1 MQFDRDHLHALPN
14 LRRLSLLLS
23 SLLVAACS
31 PEGDTAEQAPE
42 PSDPLS
48 GPGAMRAADSRPSV
62 VLIVVDTLRADAV
75 SAHGR
80 VEGTTPTMDALAESG
95 IRYELAVA
103 PAPYTASSHASL
115 FTGLR
120 VDEHGVGLS
129 PNGIAQDSLQML
141 AEDFQ
146 QAGYATAGFS
156 ENSLLGPEF
165 GFDQGFDRYEVAD
178 LIKVI
183 RADMNGE
190 DSANTLG
197 LVERVRA
204 FMRTRDRSRPYFL
217 FINII
222 DPHDP
227 YIVREVNRWVP
238 DGTTPSELRLVKLR
252 HRIPRAICDRLPPPA
267 DQAIF
272 RGLYLGDVAAA
283 DRKLDRLLSVLD
295 SSAEDEER
303 LTVVTSDHGEHL
315 GEHGLMGHRFSVRSP
330 ALRIPLI
337 VAGLPDVTPATVET
351 PVEMRSL
358 RQSLL
363 CWSLAES
370 CPAELPLENG
380 TAPEVANP
388 PIFSIY
394 SDIAA
399 PTPEVHRTRLGF
411 GDGQWIPDSSRSG
424 CGPEDLVFG
433 EMVSMIRYPMKVT
446 WVEGQ
451 EILLHDLSWDPG
463 ERSNQLELQPKVA
476 DVLVPE
482 LQAFV
487 KERLVDRSPAAPSGE
502 LSEETMRGLKS
513 LGYID

>member
-1 MQFDRDHLHALPN
+1 MRFDRRDRHNFRKLRILP
-14 LRRLSLLLS
+14 LLLS
-23 SLLVAACS
+23 SLLIPACS
-31 PEGDTAEQAPE
+31 PEDDSAEETVKSHDLLSRPSTVRTMDT
-42 PSDPLS
+42 
-48 GPGAMRAADSRPSV
+48 RPSV

-75 SAHGR
+75 SAHGK
-80 VEGTTPTMDALAESG
+80 VEGTTPAMDALAEGG

-103 PAPYTASSHASL
+103 PAPFTASSHASL

-120 VDEHGVGLS
+120 VDQHGVGLAAH
-129 PNGIAQDSLQML
+129 GVAQDSLQML
-141 AEDFQ
+141 AEDFRQ
-146 QAGYATAGFS
+146 VGYETAGFS

-165 GFDQGFDRYEVAD
+165 GFDQGFDQYEVAD
-178 LIKVI
+178 LVEVVK
-183 RADMNGE
+183 ADMRGE
-190 DSANTLG
+190 DSANILG
-197 LVERVRA
+197 LIGRVRT
-204 FMRTRDRSRPYFL
+204 FMRTRDRNRPYFL

-227 YIVREVNRWVP
+227 YIVRDVNHWVP
-238 DGTTPSELRLVKLR
+238 EGTTSSELRLTTMR
-252 HRIPRAICDRLPPPA
+252 HQIPRAICDRVPPPA

-283 DRKLDRLLSVLD
+283 DRKLNRLLAVLD
-295 SSAEDEER
+295 SGSEDEAR

-337 VAGLPDVTPATVET
+337 VAGLPDITPAVIEA

-363 CWSLAES
+363 CWSLGKS
-370 CPAELPLENG
+370 CPAELPLENREPSN
-380 TAPEVANP
+380 AANL

-394 SDIAA
+394 SDVVAT
-399 PTPEVHRTRLGF
+399 TPEVHRERLGF
-411 GDGQWIPDSSRSG
+411 GDGEWQPDSSRSG
-424 CGPEDLVFG
+424 CDSEDLVFG

-463 ERSNQLELQPKVA
+463 ERSNQLELQPEVA
-476 DVLVPE
+476 DALVPE

-487 KERLVDRSPAAPSGE
+487 KEHMVGRDQTPSGE
-502 LSEETMRGLKS
+502 ISEETLRGLRS
-513 LGYID
+513 LGYVD